1 MNIQWYP
8 GHMAKARRAMQENL
22 KLIDVVIE
30 LLDARLPLSSR
41 NPDIAQLAAGKSRLI
56 VLTKADMADERVT
69 RLWEEYFEAEG
80 ISVLK
85 IDSRKKQEASRITP
99 AIAQAAREKI
109 ERDKKRGIKN
119 RPVRAMVAGIPNVGK
134 STFIN
139 SFVGRSSA
147 KTGNKP
153 GVTRGNQWIKAGKGI
168 ELLDTPGLLWPKFDD
183 ELVGIRLAISGS
195 INDDI
200 LNIEEL
206 ALWLVS
212 YLMEQYPGTLS
223 ARYQVE
229 ETEPC
234 SPAYLDRIALARNCI
249 SKGGE
254 PDPGR
259 AAKLLIDD
267 YRSLRLGRISLE
279 IPPEP

>member
-1 MNIQWYP
+1 
-8 GHMAKARRAMQENL
+8 MAKARRAMQENL

-119 RPVRAMVAGIPNVGK
+119 RPVRAMVAGIPN
-134 STFIN
+134 
-139 SFVGRSSA
+139 
-147 KTGNKP
+147 
-153 GVTRGNQWIKAGKGI
+153 
-168 ELLDTPGLLWPKFDD
+168 GL
-183 ELVGIRLAISGS
+183 I
-195 INDDI
+195 
-200 LNIEEL
+200 
-206 ALWLVS
+206 
-212 YLMEQYPGTLS
+212 M
-223 ARYQVE
+223 
-229 ETEPC
+229 
-234 SPAYLDRIALARNCI
+234 
-249 SKGGE
+249 
-254 PDPGR
+254 
-259 AAKLLIDD
+259 
-267 YRSLRLGRISLE
+267 
-279 IPPEP
+279 